1 MDKFSV
7 KEKINRLEAELY
19 LLKITVTRQPN
30 FEIDEKNWEKI
41 KPTLKKARVKQFK
54 TLYA

>member
-1 MDKFSV
+1 MEKISV
-7 KEKINRLEAELY
+7 KKKINQLEAEIS
-19 LLKITVTRQPN
+19 LLKITVTQQPN

-41 KPTLKKARVKQFK
+41 KPAVKKARSKQFK